1 MRAVC
6 PSTLTEVISSS
17 GEYHSD
23 RRGKLEMSSTPS
35 SPIEIRAKGQLVLMA
50 PNAVG
55 TERRTPT
62 NELLGHHALDANGRE
77 EIEHCPRTPAESV
90 ILTETTGHK
99 NRSISAEGDYM
110 GAETIPASSP
120 AEARTS

>member
-1 MRAVC
+1 MASWFRLKNLKQAVLPSARAMRAVC

-35 SPIEIRAKGQLVLMA
+35 PPIEIRAKGQLVPMA

-55 TERRTPT
+55 TERRTPV
-62 NELLGHHALDANGRE
+62 NECWVTTLDTNGRE
-77 EIEHCPRTPAESV
+77 KVEHCARTPTESV
-90 ILTETTGHK
+90 MPDVRLV
-99 NRSISAEGDYM
+99 D
-110 GAETIPASSP
+110 
-120 AEARTS
+120 